1 MELNGVKFY
10 FLDNEFYFSGSKPFG
25 EIYQDIEKFAFFD
38 KAALSTLPVID
49 FRPDIIHC
57 HDWQTGLIPVYLH
70 DAFQQSEFYRGIQ
83 SIMTIHNLKFQGVWD
98 KKTVMDTAGLDA
110 YYFTPDKL
118 EAFGDANYL
127 KGGLVYAD
135 QITTVSNTYA
145 EEIKTPFYGEKL
157 DGLINAATH
166 LIETEGFSNLTV
178 TGIMRQAEIEPVQ
191 FYNRYD
197 DLNRFIDE
205 YVKKYDY
212 WFSDIVKSQK
222 QSSNDKE
229 LYINILIGLFQSLSG
244 NKVMQELLKWEL
256 ASNNETSQRTA
267 QLRELHTLPLCQ
279 KFSNIFSNT
288 DIDIVTISALI
299 IGGIYYLI
307 LHDKLSTFSGIDLKK
322 ESDKQKVIK
331 AISKL
336 SDILFTFIPSSIT
349 KENID
354 IIIKMRED
362 NIPVE
367 KIAYYTGI
375 PKEIIVSI

>member
-1 MELNGVKFY
+1 MKERRKRR
-10 FLDNEFYFSGSKPFG
+10 STK
-25 EIYQDIEKFAFFD
+25 DIE
-38 KAALSTLPVID
+38 
-49 FRPDIIHC
+49 
-57 HDWQTGLIPVYLH
+57 
-70 DAFQQSEFYRGIQ
+70 E
-83 SIMTIHNLKFQGVWD
+83 SI
-98 KKTVMDTAGLDA
+98 
-110 YYFTPDKL
+110 
-118 EAFGDANYL
+118 
-127 KGGLVYAD
+127 
-135 QITTVSNTYA
+135 
-145 EEIKTPFYGEKL
+145 
-157 DGLINAATH
+157 INAATRF
-166 LIETEGFSNLTV
+166 IETEGFSNLTV
-178 TGIMRQAEIEPVQ
+178 TSIMRQAEIEPVQ

-197 DLNRFIDE
+197 DLNKFIDE

-222 QSSNDKE
+222 QYSNDKA
-229 LYINILIGLFQSLSG
+229 LYMNILVGLFQSLSE
-244 NKVMQELLKWEL
+244 NKIMQELL
-256 ASNNETSQRTA
+256 ANNNETSQRTA

>member
-1 MELNGVKFY
+1 MKERRKRR
-10 FLDNEFYFSGSKPFG
+10 STK
-25 EIYQDIEKFAFFD
+25 DIE
-38 KAALSTLPVID
+38 
-49 FRPDIIHC
+49 
-57 HDWQTGLIPVYLH
+57 
-70 DAFQQSEFYRGIQ
+70 E
-83 SIMTIHNLKFQGVWD
+83 SI
-98 KKTVMDTAGLDA
+98 
-110 YYFTPDKL
+110 
-118 EAFGDANYL
+118 
-127 KGGLVYAD
+127 
-135 QITTVSNTYA
+135 
-145 EEIKTPFYGEKL
+145 
-157 DGLINAATH
+157 INAATRF
-166 LIETEGFSNLTV
+166 IETEGFSNLTV
-178 TGIMRQAEIEPVQ
+178 TSIMRQAEIEPVQ

-197 DLNRFIDE
+197 DLNKFIDE

-222 QSSNDKE
+222 QYSNDKA
-229 LYINILIGLFQSLSG
+229 LYMNILVGLFQSLSE
-244 NKVMQELLKWEL
+244 NKIMQELLKWEL
-256 ASNNETSQRTA
+256 ANNNETSQRTA
-267 QLRELHTLPLCQ
+267 QLRELHTLPLYQ

>member
-1 MELNGVKFY
+1 MKERRKRR
-10 FLDNEFYFSGSKPFG
+10 SAK
-25 EIYQDIEKFAFFD
+25 DIKE
-38 KAALSTLPVID
+38 
-49 FRPDIIHC
+49 
-57 HDWQTGLIPVYLH
+57 
-70 DAFQQSEFYRGIQ
+70 
-83 SIMTIHNLKFQGVWD
+83 SI
-98 KKTVMDTAGLDA
+98 
-110 YYFTPDKL
+110 
-118 EAFGDANYL
+118 
-127 KGGLVYAD
+127 
-135 QITTVSNTYA
+135 
-145 EEIKTPFYGEKL
+145 
-157 DGLINAATH
+157 INAATH

-212 WFSDIVKSQK
+212 WFSDIVKSQR

-322 ESDKQKVIK
+322 RI
-331 AISKL
+331 
-336 SDILFTFIPSSIT
+336 
-349 KENID
+349 
-354 IIIKMRED
+354 
-362 NIPVE
+362 
-367 KIAYYTGI
+367 
-375 PKEIIVSI
+375 

>member
-1 MELNGVKFY
+1 MKERRKRR
-10 FLDNEFYFSGSKPFG
+10 STK
-25 EIYQDIEKFAFFD
+25 DIE
-38 KAALSTLPVID
+38 
-49 FRPDIIHC
+49 
-57 HDWQTGLIPVYLH
+57 
-70 DAFQQSEFYRGIQ
+70 E
-83 SIMTIHNLKFQGVWD
+83 SI
-98 KKTVMDTAGLDA
+98 
-110 YYFTPDKL
+110 
-118 EAFGDANYL
+118 
-127 KGGLVYAD
+127 
-135 QITTVSNTYA
+135 
-145 EEIKTPFYGEKL
+145 
-157 DGLINAATH
+157 INAATRF
-166 LIETEGFSNLTV
+166 IETEGFSNLTV
-178 TGIMRQAEIEPVQ
+178 TSIMRQAEIEPVQ

-197 DLNRFIDE
+197 DLNKFIDE

-222 QSSNDKE
+222 QYSNDKA
-229 LYINILIGLFQSLSG
+229 LYMNILVGLFQSLSE
-244 NKVMQELLKWEL
+244 NKIMQELLKWEL
-256 ASNNETSQRTA
+256 ANNNETSQRTA
-267 QLRELHTLPLCQ
+267 QLRELHMLPLCQ

>member
-1 MELNGVKFY
+1 MKERRKRR
-10 FLDNEFYFSGSKPFG
+10 STK
-25 EIYQDIEKFAFFD
+25 DIE
-38 KAALSTLPVID
+38 
-49 FRPDIIHC
+49 
-57 HDWQTGLIPVYLH
+57 
-70 DAFQQSEFYRGIQ
+70 E
-83 SIMTIHNLKFQGVWD
+83 SI
-98 KKTVMDTAGLDA
+98 
-110 YYFTPDKL
+110 
-118 EAFGDANYL
+118 
-127 KGGLVYAD
+127 
-135 QITTVSNTYA
+135 
-145 EEIKTPFYGEKL
+145 
-157 DGLINAATH
+157 INAATRF
-166 LIETEGFSNLTV
+166 IETEGFSNLTV
-178 TGIMRQAEIEPVQ
+178 TSIMRQAEIEPVQ

-197 DLNRFIDE
+197 DLNKFIDE

-222 QSSNDKE
+222 QYSNDKA
-229 LYINILIGLFQSLSG
+229 LYMNILVGLFQSLSE
-244 NKVMQELLKWEL
+244 NKIMQELLKWEL
-256 ASNNETSQRTA
+256 ANNNETSQRTA
-267 QLRELHTLPLCQ
+267 QLRELHTLHLCQ

>member
-1 MELNGVKFY
+1 M
-10 FLDNEFYFSGSKPFG
+10 
-25 EIYQDIEKFAFFD
+25 
-38 KAALSTLPVID
+38 
-49 FRPDIIHC
+49 
-57 HDWQTGLIPVYLH
+57 
-70 DAFQQSEFYRGIQ
+70 
-83 SIMTIHNLKFQGVWD
+83 
-98 KKTVMDTAGLDA
+98 
-110 YYFTPDKL
+110 
-118 EAFGDANYL
+118 
-127 KGGLVYAD
+127 
-135 QITTVSNTYA
+135 
-145 EEIKTPFYGEKL
+145 
-157 DGLINAATH
+157 
-166 LIETEGFSNLTV
+166 
-178 TGIMRQAEIEPVQ
+178 
-191 FYNRYD
+191 
-197 DLNRFIDE
+197 
-205 YVKKYDY
+205 
-212 WFSDIVKSQK
+212 
-222 QSSNDKE
+222 
-229 LYINILIGLFQSLSG
+229 NILVGLFQSLSE
-244 NKVMQELLKWEL
+244 NKIMQELLKWEL
-256 ASNNETSQRTA
+256 ANNNETSQRTA

-354 IIIKMRED
+354 IIKKMRED